1 MITTLNKYLLIN
13 YYMLVTVQALRIQW
27 SIRLWG
33 FCARRG
39 DNEEGN
45 IWITCNNMVIHLMK
59 IMKQG
64 KGTDND
70 LGH

>member
-1 MITTLNKYLLIN
+1 MITTLNKYLLIT
-13 YYMLVTVQALRIQW
+13 YYVLVTVQALRVQW

-33 FCARRG
+33 FCASRG
-39 DNEEGN
+39 DNEDGN
-45 IWITCNNMVIHLMK
+45 TRFTCSNMVIHLMK